1 MQWLMLQ
8 QEKPEDFVI
17 ATGEQRSVRDF
28 IDIAAAKLKINLT
41 WRGKG
46 VDEKG
51 YDETGCCLVA
61 VDPHYFRPTEVETL
75 LGDASKAK
83 AKLGW
88 TPKTSFDQVVTEMV
102 ESDYEL
108 ARRDAMVRE
117 GGFKI
122 LNHHE

>member
-17 ATGEQRSVRDF
+17 ATGEQRTVRDF
-28 IDIAAAKLKINLT
+28 INIAAAKLEITLT
-41 WRGKG
+41 WRGTG

-61 VDPHYFRPTEVETL
+61 IDPHYFRPTEVETL

-83 AKLGW
+83 TKLGW
-88 TPKTSFDQVVTEMV
+88 TPKTSFDQLVTEMV

-122 LNHHE
+122 LNHNE